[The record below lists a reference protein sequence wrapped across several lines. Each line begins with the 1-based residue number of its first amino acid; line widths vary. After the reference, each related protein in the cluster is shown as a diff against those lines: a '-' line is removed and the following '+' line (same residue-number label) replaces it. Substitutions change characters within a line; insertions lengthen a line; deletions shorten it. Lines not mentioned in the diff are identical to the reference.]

1 MAILGDDPVATAA
14 AALGVARA
22 QARRRRVFLTDL
34 LGDGSP
40 LAELVPGG
48 DHHGVSDMVRYGVS
62 LGHAAQMV
70 PGMPNLFVV
79 PGGAESPLTDDVL
92 GAEWWSLLFEQVR
105 RSGALVLLAAPSIVP
120 SIDRLVART
129 DGVLLVGEGVAAA
142 GGKILGEVLAPS
154 ALRPAVPSPAASAAP
169 APRTARRRWL
179 APVLALAL
187 LAAGAAVLYPRWG
200 EVAEFANARLGT
212 APPPDSQ
219 VAPTAAVPVVPV
231 AGDAD
236 FAVQLL
242 FLNSA
247 QDANDILARATDSLP
262 AATFAIVR
270 PASDS
275 VNWYRF
281 VVGAFP
287 DSDAAE
293 SFLGSARAR
302 GLVGAGAGTVVHTPY
317 ALLLDSA
324 QSEAVAA
331 VRRAAYQ
338 GRGIPAYS
346 LRDSA
351 GSWRIYAGAFTSA
364 DDGALLKRQL
374 DSLNIESVLA
384 KRTGSGS

>member
-1 MAILGDDPVATAA
+1 MATAA

-48 DHHGVSDMVRYGVS
+48 DHHGVSDMVQYGVS

-70 PGMPNLFVV
+70 PGVPNLFIV
-79 PGGAESPLTDDVL
+79 PGGAESPLTDEIL
-92 GAEWWSLLFEQVR
+92 GADWWSVLFDQVR

-120 SIDRLVART
+120 SIDRLVARA
-129 DGVLLVGEGVAAA
+129 DGVLLVGEGVAGG
-142 GGKILGEVLAPS
+142 GGKVLGEVRAPS
-154 ALRPAVPSPAASAAP
+154 ALRPAVPSPATSVAP
-169 APRTARRRWL
+169 IRPAARRRWIIPAL
-179 APVLALAL
+179 LLAL
-187 LAAGAAVLYPRWG
+187 LAGGTAAIVARWRGVAPSPGPSLGAAP
-200 EVAEFANARLGT
+200 EAQP
-212 APPPDSQ
+212 APAQLSPLSERASD
-219 VAPTAAVPVVPV
+219 
-231 AGDAD
+231 AG

-242 FLNSA
+242 FLNSI
-247 QDANDILARATDSLP
+247 QDAHDILSRATDSLP

-270 PASDS
+270 PAADS

-293 SFLGSARAR
+293 SFLDSARAR
-302 GLVGAGAGTVVHTPY
+302 GLVEAGAGTVVHTPF

-324 QSEAVAA
+324 QSETVAA

-338 GRGIPAYS
+338 GRGIPAYA
-346 LRDSA
+346 LRDTA
-351 GSWRIYAGAFTSA
+351 GTWRIYAGAFTSA
-364 DDGALLKRQL
+364 EDGALLKRQL
-374 DSLNIESVLA
+374 DSLNIQSVLA
-384 KRTGSGS
+384 TRTGSGS

>member
-129 DGVLLVGEGVAAA
+129 DGVLLVGEGVAAG
-142 GGKILGEVLAPS
+142 GGKILGEVLVPS
-154 ALRPAVPSPAASAAP
+154 ALRPAVPSPAASATP

-179 APVLALAL
+179 APVFVLAL
-187 LAAGAAVLYPRWG
+187 LAAGAAALYPRWG
-200 EVAEFANARLGT
+200 EIAAFANARLGT

-293 SFLGSARAR
+293 SFLDSARTR
-302 GLVGAGAGTVVHTPY
+302 GLVGAGAGTVVHAPY

-346 LRDSA
+346 LRDST

-374 DSLNIESVLA
+374 DSLNIQSVLA